1 MQKIAKERKQSA
13 NDPAPLSKT
22 HLDNSLKVTVL

>member
-13 NDPAPLSKT
+13 HDPAIDPAPLSKT
-22 HLDNSLKVTVL
+22 LLQVTVL